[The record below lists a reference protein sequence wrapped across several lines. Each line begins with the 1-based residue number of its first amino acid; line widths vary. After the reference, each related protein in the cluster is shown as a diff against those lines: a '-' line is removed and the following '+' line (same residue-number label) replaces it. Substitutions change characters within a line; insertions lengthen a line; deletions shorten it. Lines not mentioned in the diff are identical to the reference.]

1 MRINI
6 NYYDVENNKNSVSPT
21 QVETTN
27 NEKTFE
33 KVEKKQT
40 LSIDVGEVVS
50 DFVNNQPIVEIIS
63 IEDTTKIVDNI
74 KEDTIIEEIHGET
87 SQETIINNEDKIE
100 NNNINEKPIS
110 NKSTKSFKS
119 YLKNTFKFI
128 FKTTISAFVLFV
140 FVLSILH
147 FFN

>member
-27 NEKTFE
+27 NEIFFE